1 MLLWGGAV
9 AAGLLG
15 TWSLIPGQTSD
26 AAPIQEPPLSQPSP
40 SAPPAPAVD
49 DGPPA
54 PPAVSAEGLVLYGV
68 SGGGPAGM
76 AALIGPASG
85 YPRIVSVGKDYRPGL
100 RIKEI
105 GPTHAVLASG
115 GQETALHLGGRT
127 AAPVSRSAETTAVTA
142 QPVAAPQPRLQGM
155 DAVAL
160 RLGMR
165 PRKEDGRITGFE
177 LKQSRDLAPLQRAG
191 LQAGDVIVA
200 INGQAFTSEEKLME
214 LPQEIAGSYSA
225 EFEIERDGRRMKL
238 SLPVNKQP

>member
-1 MLLWGGAV
+1 MA
-9 AAGLLG
+9 
-15 TWSLIPGQTSD
+15 
-26 AAPIQEPPLSQPSP
+26 E
-40 SAPPAPAVD
+40 APPAPPV
-49 DGPPA
+49 
-54 PPAVSAEGLVLYGV
+54 VSTEGLVLYGI
-68 SGGGPAGM
+68 SGGGSAGL

-100 RIKEI
+100 KLKEI

-127 AAPVSRSAETTAVTA
+127 AAPVSRSAEAPAITA
-142 QPVAAPQPRLQGM
+142 QPAASPGPHHQGM

-200 INGQAFTSEEKLME
+200 VNGQAFTSEEKLME